1 MAIVTAQRLVTIE
14 RHIAEQEHLHPHAT
28 GEFSRLLRDLML
40 AFRLIA
46 REVSRAGLNDI
57 LGLTGRTNIYGEAVR
72 KLDAYA
78 NDVIIRAMEH
88 GGHLC
93 AMASEESD
101 GLICI
106 APDRPR
112 GKYILLFD
120 PLDGSTNIDV
130 NVTIGTIFSIY
141 RRRSAPT
148 AEVSLEDVLRPGA
161 EQVTAGYVCYG
172 SSVTL
177 VYSTGNGVDVFTY
190 DPTLGE
196 FFLTIEKLRIPRR
209 GKQYSINEGNAKR
222 WAPELQQYIDYL
234 KTPSAD
240 GQRPYSLRYVGT
252 AVADVHRVLHY
263 GGIFMYPADRIHPSG
278 KLRLLYE
285 VNPLAFLVEQA
296 GGRASDGFR
305 RILDIAPKELNQRCP
320 VFLGSPE
327 DVAEAEAFL
336 QRRHPWQQYSSGSS
350 EPTVVSV

>member
-1 MAIVTAQRLVTIE
+1 MAIVTAQRLITIE

-57 LGLTGRTNIYGEAVR
+57 LGLTGTTNVYGEAVR

-78 NDVIIRAMEH
+78 HEVIIRAMEY
-88 GGHLC
+88 GGHVC
-93 AMASEESD
+93 AIASEESE
-101 GLICI
+101 GLIPL
-106 APDRPR
+106 ANGRPR
-112 GKYILLFD
+112 GKYLLLFD
-120 PLDGSTNIDV
+120 PLDGSSNIDV
-130 NVTIGTIFSIY
+130 NAPIGTIFSIY
-141 RRRSAPT
+141 RRKHPDPS
-148 AEVSLEDVLRPGA
+148 AEVTETELLRPGS
-161 EQVTAGYVCYG
+161 EQVAAGYVCYG

-209 GKQYSINEGNAKR
+209 GKQYSVNEGNAKR
-222 WAPELQQYIDYL
+222 WAPEVRQYVDYL
-234 KTPSAD
+234 KTPSED
-240 GQRPYSLRYVGT
+240 KRRPYALRYIGT
-252 AVADVHRVLHY
+252 AVADVHRALHY
-263 GGIFMYPADRIHPSG
+263 GGIFMYPADSANPSG

-285 VNPLAFLVEQA
+285 ANPLAFLVEQA
-296 GGRASDGFR
+296 GGRASDGYR
-305 RILDIAPKELNQRCP
+305 RILDILPESLRQCTP
-320 VFLGSPE
+320 VFLGSPD

-336 QRRHPWQQYSSGSS
+336 QRRHPWQQGVT
-350 EPTVVSV
+350 EPHLQRSQ

>member
-57 LGLTGRTNIYGEAVR
+57 LGLTGTTNVYGEAVR

-78 NDVIIRAMEH
+78 HEVIVRAMEH

-101 GLICI
+101 GLI
-106 APDRPR
+106 ALPPTRPR

-141 RRRSAPT
+141 RRRDPALT
-148 AEVSLEDVLRPGA
+148 TDATLEDVLRPGC
-161 EQVTAGYVCYG
+161 EQVAAGYVCYG

-209 GKQYSINEGNAKR
+209 GTHYSINEGNAKR
-222 WAPELQQYIDYL
+222 WAPELQDYIDYL
-234 KTPSAD
+234 KTPSHD
-240 GQRPYSLRYVGT
+240 QHRPYSLRYVGS

-263 GGIFMYPADRIHPSG
+263 GGIFMYPADRANPSG
-278 KLRLLYE
+278 KLRLMFE
-285 VNPLAFLVEQA
+285 VNPLAFVTEQA
-296 GGRASDGFR
+296 GGRASNGCC
-305 RILDIAPKELNQRCP
+305 RILDIRPESLRQRVP

-336 QRRHPWQQYSSGSS
+336 QGRHILQRLRTP
-350 EPTVVSV
+350 EA

>member
-1 MAIVTAQRLVTIE
+1 MAIVTAQRLITIE

-57 LGLTGRTNIYGEAVR
+57 LGLTGTTNIYGEAVR
-72 KLDAYA
+72 KLDSYA
-78 NDVIIRAMEH
+78 NSVIIRAMEN

-93 AMASEESD
+93 AMASEESE
-101 GLICI
+101 GLI
-106 APDRPR
+106 PLPPGRPR

-120 PLDGSTNIDV
+120 PLDGSSNIDV

-141 RRRSAPT
+141 RRRNPEAT
-148 AEVSLEDVLRPGA
+148 TDALLDDVLRPGS
-161 EQVTAGYVCYG
+161 EQVAAGYVCYG

-177 VYSTGNGVDVFTY
+177 VYTTGNGVDVFTY

-234 KTPSAD
+234 KTPSPD
-240 GQRPYSLRYVGT
+240 GSRPYALRYVGT

-263 GGIFMYPADRIHPSG
+263 GGIFMYPADSLNPSG
-278 KLRLLYE
+278 KLRLMYE

-305 RILDIAPKELNQRCP
+305 RILDIQPESLHQRVP

-336 QRRHPWQQYSSGSS
+336 RRAHPWQQQGQALQ
-350 EPTVVSV
+350 PTAS

>member
-1 MAIVTAQRLVTIE
+1 MAIVTAQRLITIE

-46 REVSRAGLNDI
+46 REVSRAGLNDV
-57 LGLTGRTNIYGEAVR
+57 LGLTGTTNVYGEAVR

-78 NDVIIRAMEH
+78 NEVIIRAMEH

-93 AMASEESD
+93 ALASEESD
-101 GLICI
+101 GLI
-106 APDRPR
+106 PLPEGRPR

-120 PLDGSTNIDV
+120 PLDGSSNIDV
-130 NVTIGTIFSIY
+130 NVTIGTIFSIF
-141 RRRSAPT
+141 RRRNPELTTDAT
-148 AEVSLEDVLRPGA
+148 LEDVLRPGS
-161 EQVTAGYVCYG
+161 EQVAAGYVCYG

-196 FFLTIEKLRIPRR
+196 FFLTIEKLRIPPR
-209 GKQYSINEGNAKR
+209 GKQYSVNEGNAHR
-222 WAPELQQYIDYL
+222 WAPELRQYVEYL

-240 GQRPYSLRYVGT
+240 KSRPYALRYVGT

-263 GGIFMYPADRIHPSG
+263 GGIFMYPADSRNPSG
-278 KLRLLYE
+278 KLRLVYE
-285 VNPLAFLVEQA
+285 ANPLAFLVEQA

-305 RILDIAPKELNQRCP
+305 RILDIQPESLHQRVP
-320 VFLGSPE
+320 VFMGSPD

-336 QRRHPWQQYSSGSS
+336 RGIHPSQRH
-350 EPTVVSV
+350 VN

>member
-234 KTPSAD
+234 KTPSED
-240 GQRPYSLRYVGT
+240 GKRPYALRYVGT
-252 AVADVHRVLHY
+252 AVADVHRLLHY
-263 GGIFMYPADRIHPSG
+263 GGIFMYPADSANPTG
-278 KLRLLYE
+278 KLRLMYE

-296 GGRASDGFR
+296 GGRASDGYR
-305 RILDIAPKELNQRCP
+305 RILDIQPESLHQRVP
-320 VFLGSPE
+320 VFMGSPE

-336 QRRHPWQQYSSGSS
+336 QRRHPWQHSHGQSALSAG
-350 EPTVVSV
+350 

>member
-1 MAIVTAQRLVTIE
+1 MTAQRLVTIE

-40 AFRLIA
+40 AVRLIA

-57 LGLTGRTNIYGEAVR
+57 LGLTGATNVFGEAVR

-78 NDVIIRAMEH
+78 NEVIIRAMER

-93 AMASEESD
+93 AMASEESN
-101 GLICI
+101 GLI
-106 APDRPR
+106 PLPPEVPR
-112 GKYILLFD
+112 GKYVLLFD
-120 PLDGSTNIDV
+120 PLDGSSNIDV

-141 RRRSAPT
+141 RRRDPGST
-148 AEVSLEDVLRPGA
+148 ADGTLEDLLRPGS
-161 EQVTAGYVCYG
+161 EQVAAGYVCYG

-196 FFLTIEKLRIPRR
+196 FFLTIEKLRIPQR
-209 GKQYSINEGNAKR
+209 GKQYSINEGNAKG
-222 WAPELQQYIDYL
+222 WAPELQQYIEYL
-234 KTPSAD
+234 KTPSPD
-240 GQRPYSLRYVGT
+240 GRRPYSLRYVGT

-263 GGIFMYPADRIHPSG
+263 GGIFMYPSDSANPSG
-278 KLRLLYE
+278 KLRLMYE

-305 RILDIAPKELNQRCP
+305 RILDIVPEHLNQRCP

-327 DVAEAEAFL
+327 DVHEAEAFL
-336 QRRHPWQQYSSGSS
+336 QRRHPWQHRAGNGS
-350 EPTVVSV
+350 EPGSA